1 MDWNIRKLTCQQ
13 LMRQLDPF
21 DKFSQPTLGW
31 VKTIRK
37 AIGMTTIQLA
47 KRCGLSKQRIL
58 RIEQDEIL
66 GRTTLATLEK
76 VAQQLECKL
85 VYAFFP
91 QKDLLQMIEDQAEQK
106 ALEKLVGISH
116 SMKLE
121 NQKIAETIQ
130 KEQLELLKEKLIRE
144 NIKSLWQ

>member
-1 MDWNIRKLTCQQ
+1 
-13 LMRQLDPF
+13 
-21 DKFSQPTLGW
+21 
-31 VKTIRK
+31 
-37 AIGMTTIQLA
+37 MTTIQLA